1 MTLNRLNFTP
11 TLSDDFMHF
20 ETHCDAYPT
29 QAQAVFRCVD
39 EFRNSLSAF
48 RLATEQALPRADDA
62 LFQRTL
68 SCDDEQAT
76 LSKHLPASDE
86 QATLSKH
93 LPASDEQATFLE
105 LLSPSDGL
113 PSAVERLT
121 LASDETELLADAGR
135 MSPVSVDDALIA
147 DASANE

>member
-86 QATLSKH
+86 QAT
-93 LPASDEQATFLE
+93 FLE